1 MEVLTSK
8 EVAKE
13 LNISVSDLCVLA
25 RLLKIG
31 MKHKKSESFK
41 FTSKDIKKLKSILP
55 ST

>member
-31 MKHKKSESFK
+31 MKHKGYESFK
-41 FTSKDIKKLKSILP
+41 FTLKDVRRLKFILAY
-55 ST
+55 T